1 MLSSRIAR
9 LSRFFPLGNA
19 VFACLLANT
28 PARAEAPVQR
38 TFFQLASSNGHGAVL
53 LDLSQARLTHFRE
66 HLFASEEQLFDQ
78 NGMEVWVNNQPR
90 AVITRDL
97 LYDAYFGLRVLGD
110 QKWLTSVPVD
120 LDASGYAAGTG
131 VVTMVQQSGALQ

>member
-1 MLSSRIAR
+1 MSSSRLAR
-9 LSRFFPLGNA
+9 LSL
-19 VFACLLANT
+19 VSSLACLLASD

-78 NGMEVWVNNQPR
+78 NGNEVWVNNQPQ

-97 LYDAYFGLRVLGD
+97 LYDAYFGVRVLGD
-110 QKWLTSVPVD
+110 QKWLT
-120 LDASGYAAGTG
+120 
-131 VVTMVQQSGALQ
+131 